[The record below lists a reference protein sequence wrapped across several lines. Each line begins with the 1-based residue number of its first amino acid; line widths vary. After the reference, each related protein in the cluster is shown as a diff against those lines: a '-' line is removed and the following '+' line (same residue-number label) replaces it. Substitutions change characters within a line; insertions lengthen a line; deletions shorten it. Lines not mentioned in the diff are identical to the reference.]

1 MKQFVS
7 IAMLLLLFGFTAQS
21 QSVNEIKTGKDY
33 YWGEGLGATPKTAE
47 DEALSSLIK
56 SISVNIVSGT
66 FLKDEQ
72 TMVNGKREYSEKAQ
86 NILKSYSSATLK
98 NTEKMSWDVGDK
110 THVLCYIKR
119 SEVNKIF
126 TDRESKIKDF
136 VETAQKAEANL
147 QIADALK
154 YYYWA
159 LLLLQSHPD
168 GNTITETVDNKPQ
181 TLSIYLPQQINK
193 LLDGLD
199 YNVRDKRTEPNLTI
213 YNLTFTCN
221 GQPVSNLEYQS
232 HTGRNWS
239 PIVAAKDGIGTAE
252 LTGDKPEEHKNI
264 QIRVE
269 YEFGDEW
276 KADRE
281 VNDVLPYVNPVPFKK
296 ANISRAIN
304 NVKEFEQAAPKQQT
318 IVRDINAS
326 TVVGSNETN
335 AVKATMGVDGE
346 LYLPLLHKVQN
357 AINTGQYELAQ
368 DCFTAEGYEIYQKLV
383 HNGKAIICGQAEY
396 KFIRF
401 DDGILARSLPMRF
414 TFSNRRSF
422 IENVVFDI
430 EIESQKIRSLSF
442 AVNENVARDVL
453 QREQWSEYS
462 RVAIINFIE
471 TYQTAY
477 ALKRLD
483 YLKSIFSEDALIIV
497 GRVVRQATTVESRYI
512 PPKVEQTRMSKATY
526 MRNLEQCFKSQEFI
540 NIKFAGI
547 DVKKAGKGGEMYG
560 IQMQQDYFSTTY
572 GDKGYLF
579 LYVDLNDSYNPIIH
593 VRTWQPEKDPD
604 FGIYHLG
611 QF

>member
-1 MKQFVS
+1 MKQLAT
-7 IAMLLLLFGFTAQS
+7 IAFLLLFSGFATQAQS
-21 QSVNEIKTGKDY
+21 IDEIKTGKDY
-33 YWGEGLGATPKTAE
+33 YWGEGVGATPKTAE

-56 SISVNIVSGT
+56 SISVNIVSGA

-72 TMVNGKREYSEKAQ
+72 TLVNGKWEYSEKAT

-98 NTEKMSWDVGDK
+98 NTEKVSWDSGDQ

-119 SEVNKIF
+119 SEVKKIF
-126 TDRESKIKDF
+126 ADREAKIKDF
-136 VETAQKAEANL
+136 VETAQKAETNL

-168 GNTITETVDNKPQ
+168 GNTITEIIDNRSQ
-181 TLSIYLPQQINK
+181 TLSNYLPQQINK

-199 YNVRDKRTEPNLTI
+199 FAVRDKRTEPNLTI
-213 YNLTFTCN
+213 YNLTFTFN
-221 GQPVSNLEYQS
+221 GLPVSNLEYLA
-232 HTGRNWS
+232 HNGRNWS
-239 PIVAAKDGIGTAE
+239 PIVAAKEGIGTAE
-252 LTGDKPEEHKNI
+252 LTGDKSEEHKNI

-296 ANISRAIN
+296 ATLSRAIN
-304 NVKEFEQAAPKQQT
+304 HVKEFDPAEPKQQT
-318 IVRDINAS
+318 PAS
-326 TVVGSNETN
+326 D
-335 AVKATMGVDGE
+335 AKASLAPGNVNTTKAILAVDGTP
-346 LYLPLLHKVQN
+346 YLPLLQKVQN
-357 AINTGQYELAQ
+357 AINTGQYESAR
-368 DCFTAEGYEIYQKLV
+368 DCFTAEGYDIYQKLI
-383 HNGKAIICGQAEY
+383 HNGKAIICGPAEY

-422 IENVVFDI
+422 VENVVFDI
-430 EIESQKIRSLSF
+430 ETESRKIRSLSF
-442 AVNENVARDVL
+442 AVSENVARDVL

-462 RVAIINFIE
+462 RMAIINFIE

-483 YLKSIFSEDALIIV
+483 YLQSIFSEDALIIV
-497 GRVVRQATTVESRYI
+497 GRVVRQASAVENRYI
-512 PPKVEQTRMSKATY
+512 PPKVEQTRLSKATY
-526 MRNLEQCFKSQEFI
+526 MRNLERCFKSQEFI
-540 NIKFAGI
+540 NLKFAGI
-547 DVKKAGKGGEMYG
+547 DIKKAGKGGEMYG
-560 IQMQQDYFSTTY
+560 IQMQQDYFSATY

-579 LYVDLNDSYNPIIH
+579 LYVDLNDPYRPIIH